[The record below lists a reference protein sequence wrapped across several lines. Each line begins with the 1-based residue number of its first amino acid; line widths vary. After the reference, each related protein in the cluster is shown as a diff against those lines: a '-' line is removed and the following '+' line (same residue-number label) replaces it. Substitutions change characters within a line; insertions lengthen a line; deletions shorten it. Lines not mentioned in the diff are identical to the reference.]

1 MLSYAQRC
9 AGTRGVSC
17 LKPASFSR
25 SSRAVHV
32 RASADAK
39 FDGYTPHVAA
49 FFPGQGA
56 QSVGMAKEL
65 VAEVP
70 KAKEM
75 FDKAKEILGYDLL
88 QVRQQHT
95 RATPGVGGLL
105 PSAPGRS
112 RHAMHPMPNAC

>member
-9 AGTRGVSC
+9 AQTGRISGRVARCSARK
-17 LKPASFSR
+17 LS
-25 SSRAVHV
+25 VVV
-32 RASADAK
+32 RASGDDK
-39 FDGYTPHVAA
+39 FDGYKPQIAA

-75 FDKAKEILGYDLL
+75 FDKAKDILGYDLL
-88 QVRQQHT
+88 QV
-95 RATPGVGGLL
+95 
-105 PSAPGRS
+105 
-112 RHAMHPMPNAC
+112 C